1 MALGYVPTEL
11 SKHDTDLE
19 VEINGKMYKASGN
32 KIKSAEI
39 KSAKIALIDLLS
51 F

>member
-1 MALGYVPTEL
+1 MEKFTM
-11 SKHDTDLE
+11 HQ
-19 VEINGKMYKASGN
+19 EIKL
-32 KIKSAEI
+32 KSAEM